1 MLRRC
6 IAMIVVAFL
15 CFPVSAQSLTEW
27 VSRNSHNKLTPSQS
41 RPFVEAAFKYS
52 IKHGVDPFL
61 ILAVMKKESGF
72 RVKATSSEGAKGPM
86 QVIAFWHKEKIRGR
100 NLQNIDTGV
109 DVGTMVLAEYLE
121 ENNGNTFK
129 ALKKYSGGSPEY
141 ARSVMKIRAK
151 ILNETGR
158 DKVILAEFV
167 KTVDN

>member
-1 MLRRC
+1 
-6 IAMIVVAFL
+6 MIVAVFL
-15 CFPVSAQSLTEW
+15 CFPAHSQSLVEW
-27 VSRNSHNKLTPSQS
+27 VSKNSHNKLTPSQS

-52 IKHGVDPFL
+52 LKHGVDPFL

-86 QVIAFWHKEKIRGR
+86 QVIAFWHKEKIKGR
-100 NLQNIDTGV
+100 NLQTLDTGV

-129 ALKKYSGGSPEY
+129 ALRKYSGGSPEY
-141 ARSVMKIRAK
+141 ARSVLGIRSR
-151 ILNETGR
+151 ILAETGR
-158 DKVILAEFV
+158 DKKILADLS

>member
-109 DVGTMVLAEYLE
+109 DVGTMVLAEYLD

-129 ALKKYSGGSPEY
+129 ALKKYSGGSSEY
-141 ARSVMKIRAK
+141 ARSVIKIRAK